1 MGKMQLLFGTSSW
14 IWGFVEDNAS
24 RKSASHSS
32 LFRDF
37 VLSALFW
44 SWRL

>member
-1 MGKMQLLFGTSSW
+1 LEGSNCLLETCSL
-14 IWGFVEDNAS
+14 IRRFVEDNAY

-37 VLSALFW
+37 VLPALF
-44 SWRL
+44 